1 MARRPTHRA
10 ATLAAAILL
19 AIGVLAPVA
28 SAAPDFEPRSPD
40 QFLRLD
46 TPRTSSAGLQPS
58 TSKLVGGLLEAD
70 GPQQVVVRLTE
81 PSVAEAV
88 ASRTA
93 RSVTAQ
99 RQQERRIEQQQARVL
114 RTPAA
119 RSATE
124 LGTASKA
131 INAVMLEI
139 DAERLVE
146 LAASPDVERIAPVV
160 DYERHLTSTVPYVG
174 ATAVRTG
181 DGVPQATGDGV
192 LVAVLDSG
200 IDYTH
205 VALDGPGT
213 EGAFRRAYGPNPNSA
228 NNRQTNQ
235 RHNERGF
242 RGQQVFPTEKV
253 VAGYDFVG
261 EQWPDGPL
269 RPDPNPIDIEGHGT
283 SVADII
289 AGEQGVAPDASLVG
303 VKVCGSFSPA
313 CSGVALIQGMDFAL
327 DPFETGTVDEPVDI
341 INMSLGANYGVAF
354 DDDLSFAVDNA
365 SALGVLTVSSAG
377 NGGDKPY
384 ISGTPSVA
392 PTALG
397 VAQTALPTDVIS
409 LWETLDGDF
418 PAIFQPWAVQPT
430 EVVTANTITGASLGN
445 ALGCEPFTEDLSGLI
460 VIVDRGVCN
469 FTLKAVNLS
478 AAGAAVG
485 IIGQVT
491 NEDPFTG
498 GDGGDRP
505 IDIPVYM
512 VGDQARTA
520 VAALTADGPVETTI
534 DPAQGLP
541 LVGTVV
547 GSSSR
552 GPSQDASLL
561 KPEIGAPGAST
572 AAVAGSA
579 TDTAAFGGTSGA
591 SPMVAGAAALLME
604 LYPERSWAE
613 IKAVLM
619 NTAET
624 EIYNGSP
631 DLGIGLAPISRIGGG
646 ELRAD
651 RAAAATSAAWVDA
664 ASGTV
669 GLSFGQV
676 DVDGTAQLMRT
687 VTVAN
692 YAAGERTFSI
702 TPSFRFDDDAG
713 LGAATP
719 SAPDS
724 ITVPGGATATFDLTL
739 AIDGANLQDWNLNS
753 GPLGDNGDALT
764 AMELDGYVT
773 LEADGGESIHLP
785 WHVLPRKAGNVVQV
799 DEFAGGIVLQN
810 QGVGTALL
818 DAFSLIGTSEP
829 KEEERLAGEG
839 LFPLDLRAAGVQ
851 QFPNACGP
859 GDPILV
865 FANSTYERQTH
876 AAAPAAFEWQL
887 DVTGDGVADYAVFNF
902 DLAYPAL
909 ADGRNVTWALD
920 LDTGGASAFFFTEHS
935 TATGFTNLVV
945 CGSQVGLAGEGA
957 DGTLVGVDV
966 LAVDFY
972 YRGAVADVIPDA
984 SFLIGEVRTPAIG
997 GALPPGASVGF
1008 PIIDFGDQGTSESG
1022 ILLHLGDAPAD
1033 NEVLIIG
1040 FDD

>member
-1 MARRPTHRA
+1 MSRRPIRRA
-10 ATLAAAILL
+10 ATLSAAILL
-19 AIGVLAPVA
+19 AVGVLAPVA
-28 SAAPDFEPRSPD
+28 SADPGFESRSPD
-40 QFLRLD
+40 QFMRLD
-46 TPRTSSAGLQPS
+46 APRTSSAGLQPS

-88 ASRTA
+88 ASGAA
-93 RSVTAQ
+93 RSVNAQ
-99 RQQERRIEQQQARVL
+99 RQQERRVEQQQQRVL
-114 RTPAA
+114 RTPTARAA
-119 RSATE
+119 TQ
-124 LGTASKA
+124 LGSASKS
-131 INAVMLEI
+131 INAVMLEV
-139 DAERLVE
+139 DAARLAE

-160 DYERHLTSTVPYVG
+160 DYERHLSSTVPYVG
-174 ATAVRTG
+174 AAAVQTG
-181 DGVPQATGDGV
+181 DGVPQATGEGI

-205 VALDGPGT
+205 AALSGPGT
-213 EGAFRRAYGPNPNSA
+213 DGAFKRAYGPNPNSA

-235 RHNERGF
+235 RYNERGF
-242 RGQQVFPTEKV
+242 RGQPVFPTEKV

-289 AGEQGVAPDASLVG
+289 AGEEGVAPDASLVG
-303 VKVCGSFSPA
+303 VKVCASFSGA

-327 DPFETGTVDEPVDI
+327 DPFQTGTVDRPVDI

-409 LWETLDGDF
+409 LWETPSGEF
-418 PAIFQPWAVQPT
+418 PAIFQPWATPQT
-430 EVVTANTITGASLGN
+430 EAITADTITGASLGN
-445 ALGCEPFTEDLSGLI
+445 PLGCEPFNDDLSGMI
-460 VIVDRGVCN
+460 VIVDRGACN

-478 AAGAAVG
+478 AAGAAIG

-512 VGDQARTA
+512 VGNQARLA
-520 VAALTADGPVETTI
+520 IADSTADGPVATTI
-534 DPAQGLP
+534 DPASGLP
-541 LVGTVV
+541 LIGTVV

-579 TDTAAFGGTSGA
+579 TDTAPFGGTSGA

-664 ASGTV
+664 ATGTI

-676 DVDGTAQLMRT
+676 DVDGTAQLTRT

-692 YAAGERTFSI
+692 YAGSERTFSI
-702 TPSFRFDDDAG
+702 TPSFRFDADAA

-719 SAPDS
+719 SAPGS
-724 ITVPGGATATFDLTL
+724 ITVPGGGTANFDLTL
-739 AIDGANLQDWNLNS
+739 TIDGASLRDWNLNS

-773 LEADGGESIHLP
+773 LEADDESIHLP

-799 DEFAGGIVLQN
+799 DEFEGGVVLQN
-810 QGVGTALL
+810 QGVGTAVL

-829 KEEERLAGEG
+829 KGEERLPGVG

-851 QFPNACGP
+851 QFANACGP
-859 GDPILV
+859 EDPIFV

-920 LDTGGASAFFFTEHS
+920 LETGDASAFFFAEHS

-972 YRGAVADVIPDA
+972 YRGAVADAIPDA

-997 GALPPGASVGF
+997 GALPPGASAGF
-1008 PIIDFGDQGTSESG
+1008 PITDFGDQGTSESG